1 MNTRVILVANRG
13 PRSNGSLATTLQRA
27 VHGLGKHTV
36 HHYVATDRFVS
47 DRVTRS
53 RLNDGACILDEI
65 PLNDT
70 DWDLYYAAFCNTALY
85 FLFLAPYVSCLAPI
99 KGGKAL
105 KRAWNRFYR
114 VNRRFAHATYAA
126 IREHG
131 GSNPQVVWVHDQH
144 PLLVAKLMRAKAV
157 RDGIT
162 LPPLGWFLHHPFPP
176 AAEVE
181 KFRYARQILKAML
194 AYDLI
199 GFQTQRDRDNFHA
212 AVIAC
217 GLRPCLEEQTGVF
230 PISIDVD
237 YYRATQ
243 IRAPRTEIIPQPSE
257 DVQVILTVER
267 VDPAKGI
274 LERLK
279 AFDLLLRRRPDL
291 LRKVVLVQVGE
302 PSRKEVEAYQI
313 FHRQIA
319 EAVARIN
326 EKHATDGW
334 TPVVIV
340 PGLTRD
346 ELGWLYHHL
355 ADVLLVS
362 SLRDGQNLILQEAA
376 CMTEEVPALAPILS
390 CETGA
395 AAFIGGDDMA
405 HLVEPTPEAL
415 SVAMEFGL
423 AMPPEERRRR
433 MTRIR
438 QRVEAYTVHHW
449 VENFVRQLEESR

>member
-27 VHGLGKHTV
+27 VHGLGKHAV
-36 HHYVATDRFVS
+36 HHYVAAERLVS
-47 DRVTRS
+47 DRVLRS
-53 RLNDGACILDEI
+53 RLNDGSCILDEI
-65 PLNDT
+65 PLSDT

-85 FLFLAPYVSCLAPI
+85 FLFLAPYVSCRAPI
-99 KGGKAL
+99 KDRSTF
-105 KRAWNRFYR
+105 KRAWNRFR
-114 VNRRFAHATYAA
+114 LVNRRFANVTYAA
-126 IREHG
+126 IRE
-131 GSNPQVVWVHDQH
+131 GSGSQVVWVHDQH
-144 PLLVAKLMRAKAV
+144 PLLVAKYVRARAAHE
-157 RDGIT
+157 GIT

-181 KFRYARQILKAML
+181 KFRYARQILGAML

-199 GFQTQRDRDNFHA
+199 GFQTQRDRANFHA

-217 GLRPCLEEQTGVF
+217 GLRPCSEEQTGVF
-230 PISIDVD
+230 PISIDVA

-243 IRAPRTEIIPQPSE
+243 ITAPRTEILPQPSTE
-257 DVQVILTVER
+257 VQVILTVER

-279 AFDLLLRRRPDL
+279 AFDLLLQRRPDL

-319 EAVARIN
+319 EQVARIN
-326 EKHATDGW
+326 EKYATDGW

-346 ELGWLYHHL
+346 ELGWLYHCL

-362 SLRDGQNLILQEAA
+362 SLRDGQNLIIQEAA
-376 CMTEEVPALAPILS
+376 CMTDEVPALAPILS
-390 CETGA
+390 SETGA
-395 AAFIGGDDMA
+395 ATFIGGDDMA
-405 HLVEPTPEAL
+405 HLVEPTPVAL
-415 SVAMEFGL
+415 SAAMEFGL

-433 MTRIR
+433 MTQIR
-438 QRVEAYTVHHW
+438 QRVEAHTVHDW
-449 VENFVRQLEESR
+449 VKGYVQQLAARR